1 MLEIN
6 PGLILW
12 TILTF
17 VIVVVILRAA
27 AWKPLLAALN
37 AREESIR
44 TALRQADEARAQAQA
59 LLEENQK
66 QRAQAEEQAHRLIKE
81 GREMG
86 ERLKSEIVEKANSS
100 SRHMVDQAKEEIH
113 REKEAAIVQLREE
126 VTDLV
131 IVAAGKLL
139 DANLDNAKQRS
150 LVDAAILDIAKAPR
164 Q

>member
-1 MLEIN
+1 MLDIN

-17 VIVVVILRAA
+17 VIVVVILRAT
-27 AWKPLLAALN
+27 AWKPLLAALS

-44 TALRQADEARAQAQA
+44 STLRQADEARAQAQA

-66 QRAQAEEQAHRLIKE
+66 QRALADEQAQRLIRE
-81 GREMG
+81 GRDMG
-86 ERLKSEIVEKANSS
+86 ERLKSEIVEKANAS
-100 SRHMVDQAKEEIH
+100 SRHMVDQAKEEIR

-126 VTDLV
+126 MADLA
-131 IVAAGKLL
+131 IAAAGKLL
-139 DANLDNAKQRS
+139 DANLDNAKQRT
-150 LVDAAILDIAKAPR
+150 LVDAAIRDITKAPR